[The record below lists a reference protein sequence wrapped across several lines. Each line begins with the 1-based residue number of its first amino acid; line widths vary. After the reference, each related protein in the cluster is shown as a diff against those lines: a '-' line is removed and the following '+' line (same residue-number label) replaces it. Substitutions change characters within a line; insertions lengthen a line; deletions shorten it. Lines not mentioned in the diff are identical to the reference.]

1 MQGSLEDLAG
11 EAPLFIALESYF
23 KQVRE
28 WAATAGTGGDAI
40 SSMNIR
46 GTDSGA
52 GVCIV
57 CVCVF
62 IDG

>member
-28 WAATAGTGGDAI
+28 WAATAYRRRHI
-40 SSMNIR
+40 HSMSF
-46 GTDSGA
+46 D
-52 GVCIV
+52 
-57 CVCVF
+57 VF
-62 IDG
+62 IHIECMCHEHPMYVSEHI